1 MMHFYEH
8 HIGDFMRD
16 TAHLTP
22 VEECF
27 YRRALDWYYA
37 NEKPLP
43 AELKKVCRAIRAKT
57 KQEISAVET
66 ILAEFFILSDDGY
79 HQSRCDREIE
89 KYSELEPE
97 REAKKA
103 NQKERQRRTRE
114 QRKLLFDILR
124 EHNIV
129 PDFSA
134 PMSELRRLVAGVT
147 PLETTEESHDSH
159 APVTCDNDVTED
171 KHFCDDT
178 ATHTHYPLPIPTTQY
193 NINSLSKSDPAKS
206 ENQDVEIL
214 VDDWQPEL
222 GLINTTGALL
232 GYRPA
237 SAEKF
242 ELVLRKFKLHNRG
255 LIKPEHTLVLS
266 LANWLHTERDQQPSA
281 KQSSGQ
287 SQHLSEPPRQ
297 TKPPKAKERTFE
309 SFHDSEIYAQNFTAG
324 ELRKHMQ
331 AGETPDSCMLR
342 LVQERCKGNQP

>member
-1 MMHFYEH
+1 MHFYEH

-43 AELKKVCRAIRAKT
+43 ADIKKVCRAIRAKT

-66 ILAEFFILSDDGY
+66 IVAEFFILEDDGY

-129 PDFSA
+129 PDFNA
-134 PMSELRRLVAGVT
+134 PMSELRRLVASVT
-147 PLETTEESHDSH
+147 PQESNVESHEGH
-159 APVTCDNDVTED
+159 APVTRDNDVTED
-171 KHFCDDT
+171 KHFCDAT

-206 ENQDVEIL
+206 EKPEVEIL

-222 GLINTTGALL
+222 GLINTAGTLL
-232 GYRPA
+232 GYQPA
-237 SAEKF
+237 TTEKF
-242 ELVLRKFKLHNRG
+242 ELVLRKFKLHNLG
-255 LIKPEHTLVLS
+255 LIKPEQTLILS
-266 LANWLHTERDQQPSA
+266 LANWLHTERDQQPRA
-281 KQSSGQ
+281 KQGSGQ
-287 SQHLSEPPRQ
+287 AQHQSDPPRQ
-297 TKPPKAKERTFE
+297 TKTPKAKERTFE

-324 ELRKHMQ
+324 ELRKHMRGDESPE
-331 AGETPDSCMLR
+331 ACILR
-342 LVQERCKGNQP
+342 LVRERFQENQP